1 MNSLAELGGR
11 YGLATLYGDG
21 GQGGAVVLQP
31 IAYNFNLAT
40 FA

>member
-11 YGLATLYGDG
+11 YGLATLYGNG
-21 GQGGAVVLQP
+21 GQGGVVVLQP